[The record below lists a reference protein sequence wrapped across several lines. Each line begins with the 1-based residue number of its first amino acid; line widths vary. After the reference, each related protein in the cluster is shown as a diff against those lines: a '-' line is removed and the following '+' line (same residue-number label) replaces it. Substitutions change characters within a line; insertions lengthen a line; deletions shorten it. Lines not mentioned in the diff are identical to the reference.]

1 MLTLYIGLH
10 VKCQLFLSHFKGT
23 CIFSADFQKNT
34 QILKITKIRPVGDE
48 LFHVDGG
55 QTD

>member
-1 MLTLYIGLH
+1 LY
-10 VKCQLFLSHFKGT
+10 FLGR
-23 CIFSADFQKNT
+23 FSKNT